1 MMIKRK
7 NEKQNKGRL
16 STRKGRT
23 LRGYMLPLAATIVD
37 RNNTQRHPQ
46 LRRAMLLPSSWK
58 KRGINIGLCRMSKQE
73 EKMWGQG

>member
-1 MMIKRK
+1 
-7 NEKQNKGRL
+7 
-16 STRKGRT
+16 
-23 LRGYMLPLAATIVD
+23 MLPLAATIVD